1 MITIEEL
8 LTPGERVI
16 KKHTATLEKGAA
28 GMLVRYLY
36 LANTRLL
43 FIPKKRWALV
53 LPTAA
58 PSLFGPKFIQVPL
71 QSIKTVKKSWNRLKA
86 QADKEYTYH

>member
-28 GMLVRYLY
+28 CMLVGYLY
-36 LANTRLL
+36 LTNTRLL
-43 FIPKKRWALV
+43 FIPKKRWALA
-53 LPTAA
+53 LSTAA
-58 PSLFGPKFIQVPL
+58 PSLIGLRIVQVPL
-71 QSIKTVKKSWNRLKA
+71 QSIKTVKKSWGRLKA